1 MKRLLVTLAAATAT
15 MPAVAGATTAPPD
28 SGAAPSS
35 TVTLVTHDSFP
46 TEDTTLN
53 DALAAFSADT
63 GIEVEIVRAGDAGV
77 MVSKAI
83 LTAGNPE
90 GDVLYGI
97 DNTYLSRAVDGGVF
111 EPYTAGGLDVVP
123 SELHGGPEVTPVD
136 FGDVCVNV
144 DTAWFAEAGLEPP
157 ADLQSLT
164 DPTYRDLLV
173 VENPASSSPGLAF
186 LLASVAEFG
195 EGWPSYWEDLVDN
208 GVSVVDDWSAAY
220 YESFS
225 MAGGDRPLAVSY
237 GSSPPFEMIYA
248 TEPIDA
254 PTTTALADTC
264 FRQVEFAGVLAGTDS
279 PAEARQLV
287 DFLLTPAFQETI
299 ALNLFMF
306 PVNPDVELA
315 PELAEFS
322 VVPDDPLTLAPSDIA
337 EHRDEW
343 IETWTD
349 TVLR

>member
-1 MKRLLVTLAAATAT
+1 
-15 MPAVAGATTAPPD
+15 
-28 SGAAPSS
+28 
-35 TVTLVTHDSFP
+35 
-46 TEDTTLN
+46 
-53 DALAAFSADT
+53 
-63 GIEVEIVRAGDAGV
+63 
-77 MVSKAI
+77 
-83 LTAGNPE
+83 
-90 GDVLYGI
+90 
-97 DNTYLSRAVDGGVF
+97 
-111 EPYTAGGLDVVP
+111 
-123 SELHGGPEVTPVD
+123 
-136 FGDVCVNV
+136 V
-144 DTAWFAEAGLEPP
+144 DTAWFSEAGLEPP
-157 ADLQSLT
+157 TDLQSLT
-164 DPTYRDLLV
+164 DPAYRDLLV

-186 LLASVAEFG
+186 LLATVVEFG
-195 EGWPSYWEDLVDN
+195 DDWEGYWEDLVDN

-264 FRQVEFAGVLAGTDS
+264 FRQVEFAGVLAGTDA

-306 PVNPDVELA
+306 PVDPDVELA

-322 VVPDDPLTLAPSDIA
+322 VVPDDPLTLDPSDIA